1 MNGAGHVHLGWD
13 VAFGLASSADFVHD
27 DQGVSFIFQLT
38 MAKAKAS
45 KEVKNAKS
53 HLKARLEYLQQAAN
67 YLQNAS
73 IYRDRPG
80 STAVNGDASEINDAA
95 DGQPTP
101 QATCPRNGGKFVNS
115 TTVSAG
121 QQATKKPLTNLS
133 RVSIHQMRG
142 VSLKTQTRLPI
153 PVKRSYCKRCDTLFT
168 PGVNCVYEI
177 SNASRERKKPWADV
191 LVVRCL
197 VCGTE
202 KRFPQTER
210 RSKKLSERRSQL
222 NQQDETCPS

>member
-1 MNGAGHVHLGWD
+1 
-13 VAFGLASSADFVHD
+13 
-27 DQGVSFIFQLT
+27 

-73 IYRDRPG
+73 MYRDQPG
-80 STAVNGDASEINDAA
+80 STSVNDDANEINNAA
-95 DGQPTP
+95 DEKPMP
-101 QATCPRNGGKFVNS
+101 QAICPRNGGNFSNS
-115 TTVSAG
+115 TTVSG
-121 QQATKKPLTNLS
+121 RQQSTKKPLTNLS

-142 VSLKTQTRLPI
+142 VSLKTQTRLSI

-168 PGVNCVYEI
+168 PGVNCVHEI

-210 RSKKLSERRSQL
+210 KSKKLPERRSQL
-222 NQQDETCPS
+222 KQQDETGPS